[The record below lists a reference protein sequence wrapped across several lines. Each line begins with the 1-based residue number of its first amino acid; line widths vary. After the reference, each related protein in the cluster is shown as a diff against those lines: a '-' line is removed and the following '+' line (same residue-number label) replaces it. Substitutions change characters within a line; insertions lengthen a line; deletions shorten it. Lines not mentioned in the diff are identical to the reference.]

1 MPIKLHLYRQKMI
14 SILLA
19 LDKKQRVLKVTK
31 LEILISV
38 FALINQKVREYN
50 QEIKQS
56 NTADQPTA
64 P

>member
-1 MPIKLHLYRQKMI
+1 MI